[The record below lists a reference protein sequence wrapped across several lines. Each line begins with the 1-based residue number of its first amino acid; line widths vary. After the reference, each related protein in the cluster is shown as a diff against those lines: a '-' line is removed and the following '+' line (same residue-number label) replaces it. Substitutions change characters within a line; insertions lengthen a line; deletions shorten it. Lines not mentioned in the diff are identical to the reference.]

1 MRLAGARNARDRVG
15 GRRYGFGVG
24 SSMSPWRAF
33 GALLAPHRARV
44 AAMAAVLA
52 VAGALPLAGPILIGR
67 FIDDAADGAAASA
80 LLVIAAIYVG
90 IGVGRQVVA
99 VAMAW
104 TAADLAWLVTN
115 ELRSDLARHVLSLDL
130 GFHRRTSP
138 GELVS
143 RVDGDVTAL
152 SEFIAQF
159 AVKAVAA
166 GVTLV
171 GIVVIVTAQDWRIGL
186 GFAVYLA
193 IAVGTMFALRNQSV
207 DEAASEQA
215 AMGRLLGEVEERL
228 TGADD
233 LRGNGGGSHAVA
245 TFQVASARLLRAML
259 QREKQGVIFWVA
271 SNAAFVLGGIAI
283 LAIDAALLR
292 NGSITIGTA
301 YVVFQ
306 FTQILREPLGQLA
319 DETERVQRAAGGMV
333 RTLDLMAERSAI
345 TDRGEDRLPPGPLSL
360 TFDAVSFTYDDE
372 DDATPVL
379 QDVSIDLA
387 AGSTLGVLGR
397 TGSGK
402 TTLARSLL
410 RLVEP
415 TAGVVRMGGVD
426 ISTVPLAD
434 LRARTGVVSQDVHLF
449 ASSIRD
455 NLVLFD
461 DTVSDDQVRA
471 ALRELGLLD
480 WVEAMP
486 DGLDTVLGPAGAGL
500 SAGEGQLIALT
511 RLFLREPDLV
521 LLDEASSRVDPAT
534 EERVTRAIDRL
545 IQGRTAV
552 VIAHRLSTV
561 ERLDEI
567 VILDAGRVVEH
578 GSRQDLRADP
588 ESRYAALLAVGA
600 GAEVDAALLEPGAS

>member
-1 MRLAGARNARDRVG
+1 
-15 GRRYGFGVG
+15 
-24 SSMSPWRAF
+24 
-33 GALLAPHRARV
+33 
-44 AAMAAVLA
+44 MAAVLA
-52 VAGALPLAGPILIGR
+52 IAGALPLAGPLLIGR
-67 FIDDAADGAAASA
+67 FIDDAVTGATSTR
-80 LLVIAAIYVG
+80 LLFVAAIYVT
-90 IGVGRQVVA
+90 IGVSRQLFAVV
-99 VAMAW
+99 VAW
-104 TAADLAWLVTN
+104 TAADLAWTVTN
-115 ELRSDLARHVLSLDL
+115 ELRSDLTRHVLSLDL

-159 AVKAVAA
+159 AAKAIAA
-166 GVTLV
+166 AVTLA
-171 GIVVIVTAQDWRIGL
+171 GIVVVVAFQDWRIGV

-193 IAVGTMFALRNQSV
+193 AAVGVMYTLRDQSV

-245 TFQVASARLLRAML
+245 TFQVASKRLLRAML

-271 SNAAFVLGGIAI
+271 SNAVFVLGGITI
-283 LAIDAALLR
+283 LAIDAALLSR
-292 NGSITIGTA
+292 GSITLGAA

-306 FTQILREPLGQLA
+306 YTQILREPLGQLA
-319 DETERVQRAAGGMV
+319 DETERVQRAAGGMS
-333 RTLDLMAERSAI
+333 RTIELIGERSAI
-345 TDRGEDRLPPGPLSL
+345 ADDGTAAFPAGALAL
-360 TFDAVSFTYDDE
+360 TFDDVSFAYADE
-372 DDATPVL
+372 DDAAPVL
-379 QDVSIDLA
+379 QQVSFELA
-387 AGSTLGVLGR
+387 AGTTLGVLGR

-402 TTLARSLL
+402 TTMARLLL

-415 TAGVVRMGGVD
+415 TQGSVRMAGVD
-426 ISTVPLAD
+426 IATVPLAH

-449 ASSIRD
+449 AASIRD

-461 DTVSDDQVRA
+461 DTIPDERVRG
-471 ALRELGLLD
+471 ALAELGLLD

-486 DGLDTVLGPAGAGL
+486 HGLDTVLGPAGAGL

-521 LLDEASSRVDPAT
+521 LLDEASSRVDPTT
-534 EERVTRAIDRL
+534 EARVTRAIDRL
-545 IQGRTAV
+545 IRGRTAV

-561 ERLDEI
+561 ERMDQIL
-567 VILDAGRVVEH
+567 VLDAGRVAEH
-578 GSRQDLRADP
+578 GTQRELRDAP
-588 ESRYAALLAVGA
+588 ESRYARLLATGA
-600 GAEVDAALLEPGAS
+600 DSEVDAALLDPGAAR